1 MLLTTDDEI
10 RSLMPTSK
18 WNDVDMLL
26 SCVEEEEQNVVL
38 NLLGDELMNRVVADY
53 ERLKAEHGGI
63 TPDVLRPDMLEEQA
77 DRQAVR
83 AIRI

>member
-38 NLLGDELMNRVVADY
+38 NLLGDEHFLSVCHTTSSVILMNRRGKPPQMIFSPQIA
-53 ERLKAEHGGI
+53 RLSSNTQFI
-63 TPDVLRPDMLEEQA
+63 
-77 DRQAVR
+77 
-83 AIRI
+83 